1 MRMKLHKFNTLHQQ
15 NTPLIICNV
24 WDVASAQTGEK
35 LGFNALGTSS
45 AAIASML
52 GYEDGEKITFDEQ
65 LFIIKR
71 IVACSNLPLTV
82 DIEAGYS
89 QDPLKTAQY
98 IKALAD
104 IGVVGINIE
113 DSKVNETRTLLNENS
128 FAGYLSAIKGQLVKN
143 KVEIFINVRT
153 DTFLL
158 GVENALAETK
168 KRASL
173 YEVAGADGLFV
184 PCITQNDDIKAIVNS
199 TKLPVNVMCMPN
211 LPDFESLKSLGVKR
225 ISMGNFLFENLQA
238 DFEKKLIEIQQA
250 NSFAPIF

>member
-1 MRMKLHKFNTLHQQ
+1 MKSHKFNTLHQQ
-15 NTPLIICNV
+15 STPLIICNV
-24 WDVASAQTGEK
+24 WDVASAKTGEK
-35 LGFNALGTSS
+35 LGFNAIGTSS

-52 GYEDGEKITFDEQ
+52 GYEDGEQMRFDE
-65 LFIIKR
+65 LLYIVKR

-89 QDPLKTAQY
+89 QDPLITAHY
-98 IKALAD
+98 IKTLAD

-113 DSKVNETRTLLNENS
+113 DSKVNETRTLLDENS
-128 FAGYLSAIKGQLVKN
+128 FAGYLSAIKGQLVKDQ
-143 KVEIFINVRT
+143 VEIFINVRT

-158 GVENALAETK
+158 GAEDAVAETQ

-184 PCITQNDDIKAIVNS
+184 PCITQNDDIQAIVNS

-211 LPDFESLKSLGVKR
+211 LPDFESLKALGAKR
-225 ISMGNFLFENLQA
+225 ISMGNFLFDTLQT
-238 DFEKKLIEIQQA
+238 DFEERLTEIQQA
-250 NSFAPIF
+250 NSFQSIF